1 MQVLIAFKMLWR
13 MRMNRKIQTRL
24 LLIVIALSIPLNANG
39 QTTATLK
46 RGVPALNQK
55 VATALASLPEADTLV
70 YINPRRILNDAAPKV
85 VAPAELTKM
94 RAAFEDLKK
103 GLGVDP
109 SALDYVVVAM
119 RFHKPS
125 GDLSF
130 VPPEVI
136 AVASGDFSADSL
148 ITLARLGLQDNAR
161 EEKHGTRSIAITK
174 IDPVAEAAEKT
185 PLLKS
190 FSEIGFTALNT
201 NTIAIGSIG
210 YLKAA
215 MDATDGTGRISQTA
229 VSSLV
234 RDPDALI
241 SAAGSPLSAFAKSFG
256 LLGTQVTARD
266 PRCETQFGNFYAA
279 ITMEGNNFILSG
291 AMNADNPDTA
301 SIIHSLLSSLLQ
313 QAVSSVPDKSAQS
326 ILNGLKLTARES
338 EIVISGAIPEAIV
351 ADLVRQQTK
360 PATSSSSQPTKK
372 PAVRRKRPV
381 RRR

>member
-1 MQVLIAFKMLWR
+1 MNKKISML
-13 MRMNRKIQTRL
+13 L
-24 LLIVIALSIPLNANG
+24 AIALASIAINANG
-39 QTTATLK
+39 QSAATLK
-46 RGVPALNQK
+46 RGVPAVSQN
-55 VATALASLPEADTLV
+55 VATALASLPEADTLIF
-70 YINPRRILNDAAPKV
+70 INPRRILNDAAPKV
-85 VAPAELTKM
+85 IVAAELTKM

-109 SALDYVVVAM
+109 SSLDYVVVAM

-136 AVASGDFSADSL
+136 AITSGDFSADSL
-148 ITLARLGLQDNAR
+148 MTFARLGLQDNAR

-174 IDPVAEAAEKT
+174 IDPVAAAAEKT

-190 FSEIGFTALNT
+190 FSEIGFAALNI

-241 SAAGSPLSAFAKSFG
+241 SAAGSPLTAFAKSFG

-266 PRCETQFGNFYAA
+266 PRCETPFGNFYAA

-301 SIIHSLLSSLLQ
+301 SIIHSLVSSLLQ

-326 ILNGLKLTARES
+326 ILKGLKLTASGS
-338 EIVISGAIPEAIV
+338 EVVLSGAIPEAMV
-351 ADLVRQQTK
+351 ADLIRQQTK
-360 PATSSSSQPTKK
+360 PVTASPAKK